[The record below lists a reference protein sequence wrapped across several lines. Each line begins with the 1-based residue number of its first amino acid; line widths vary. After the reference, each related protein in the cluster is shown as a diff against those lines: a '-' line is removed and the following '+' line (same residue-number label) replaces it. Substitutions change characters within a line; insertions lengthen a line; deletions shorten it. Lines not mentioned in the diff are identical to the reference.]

1 MVTNKKT
8 GKNVT
13 ANKMTNE
20 AVKSIKKTRQ
30 TLKLKQEAK
39 KQSLKENKVAMM
51 PTNKIDVSKPLA
63 TRPIKEPI
71 ATKNDPN
78 KRGNPI
84 KFTSDPPSA
93 ATHMKDASKKR
104 NLDEKGEL
112 LNPKKKT
119 DKGAG
124 VESKKKSKCSKE
136 KSRIIGSMTPPNTS
150 PHANTNTVLSV
161 PWIPWWH
168 GKRRKEKS
176 EYLAYSIY
184 VSTVTPPHNSL
195 CSDKETCE
203 L

>member
-8 GKNVT
+8 GKTVR

-39 KQSLKENKVAMM
+39 KQSLKENKVAKM
-51 PTNKIDVSKPLA
+51 PTNKIDVLKPLA

-71 ATKNDPN
+71 ATKNNPN

-104 NLDEKGEL
+104 NLNEKGEL

-119 DKGAG
+119 DKGAD
-124 VESKKKSKCSKE
+124 VESKKKSVLPKE
-136 KSRIIGSMTPPNTS
+136 QELIPES
-150 PHANTNTVLSV
+150 VL
-161 PWIPWWH
+161 PKEQELIP
-168 GKRRKEKS
+168 
-176 EYLAYSIY
+176 EY
-184 VSTVTPPHNSL
+184 
-195 CSDKETCE
+195 
-203 L
+203 